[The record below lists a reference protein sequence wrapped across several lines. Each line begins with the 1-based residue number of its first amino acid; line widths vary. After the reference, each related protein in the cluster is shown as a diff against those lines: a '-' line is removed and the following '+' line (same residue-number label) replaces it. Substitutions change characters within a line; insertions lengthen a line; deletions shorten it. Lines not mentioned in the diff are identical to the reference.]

1 MDKSELMEARGRL
14 ESFIEPLLPLL
25 GRSERRL
32 WGAFYVQGLLLEGG
46 RKTAAGIAR
55 RYGGD
60 VQALQQFLNQSPWDW
75 EVVRRALARQM
86 IALSSP
92 RGAWILDD
100 TGFPKKGQHSVA
112 VARQYSGTLGGVGNC
127 QVALSLNYATSEGCF
142 PVDFQLYL
150 PTS

>member
-32 WGAFYVQGLLLEGG
+32 WGGFYVQGLLLEGG

-60 VQALQQFLNQSPWDW
+60 VQ
-75 EVVRRALARQM
+75 R
-86 IALSSP
+86 
-92 RGAWILDD
+92 
-100 TGFPKKGQHSVA
+100 A
-112 VARQYSGTLGGVGNC
+112 VAQIGSRGWL
-127 QVALSLNYATSEGCF
+127 
-142 PVDFQLYL
+142 
-150 PTS
+150 